1 MYFHRETEGT
11 VVRAGSKNSAW
22 GGITAKVLEVF
33 NHKGFNSQTVANDI
47 ALLKLDRP
55 ITGPNGGR
63 IIKMIAQKQSIP
75 AGQVVRVSGW
85 GLTSLDDEQSS
96 EILRTVELDIVDHTK
111 CKSQYGGGTKITENM
126 ICAARNGKVSC
137 RFDSGGP
144 MVNHDNVL
152 VGVVSWGAGC
162 PGIEFPSVY
171 TKVSE
176 YRDWIKKYSGV

>member
-111 CKSQYGGGTKITENM
+111 CKSQYSGHTITDNVM
-126 ICAARNGKVSC
+126 CASRLGKDSC
-137 RFDSGGP
+137 RMDSGGP
-144 MVNHDNVL
+144 LVINNNEL
-152 VGVVSWGAGC
+152 VGVVSWGVGC
-162 PGIEFPSVY
+162 ADVNYPGVY
-171 TKVSE
+171 TKISE
-176 YRDWIKKYSGV
+176 YRDWIKELSGV